1 MRTLMRSCLIGLLI
15 STLIGA
21 PVRAAGTQPLGVVLQ
36 ANRAHLS
43 AGEAQNGASVFAGD
57 LLATEETGTLRVRL
71 GTAQLALLPNSS
83 AAMGQTAEGASA
95 LLERGTLIFSSSA
108 ANSIEVRASEARI
121 RPRTAQQT
129 LAQVTLVGPY
139 EFLVTSQR
147 GTLEVAIGD
156 EVHAVPEATSY
167 RVLIDNSAGSDS
179 SPRPAAAGRSR
190 FLLIALI
197 LIGAGTAFG
206 IWRALSSPDRP

>member
-21 PVRAAGTQPLGVVLQ
+21 PVQAAGTQPLGVVLQ
-36 ANRAHLS
+36 ADRAHLG

-57 LLATEETGTLRVRL
+57 ILTTEQTGTLRVRL
-71 GTAQLALLPNSS
+71 GAAQLALLPNSS
-83 AAMGQTAEGASA
+83 AAMGQTAEGTSA
-95 LLERGTLIFSSSA
+95 RLERGTLIFSSSA

-121 RPRTAQQT
+121 RPTTAQA
-129 LAQVTLVGPY
+129 LAQVTLVGPL

-147 GTLEVAIGD
+147 GTLEVTIGN
-156 EVHAVPEATSY
+156 EVHTVPEATSY
-167 RVLIDNSAGSDS
+167 RVLVDDASAADDS

-197 LIGAGTAFG
+197 MIGTGTAYG
-206 IWRALSSPDRP
+206 VWRALSSPDRP